1 MLDVEKIGAGEAA
14 LRRIVRERLIHPGS
28 FRTKGAI
35 GEGFQVAN
43 AEIRT
48 AKRSDDAGVGQSLP
62 IADGKSLVDADSQ
75 LASALRLLELAKI
88 VRLAAVFR
96 AVGHVLHAGYAVS
109 CCFAHGCF
117 HGLGLLFGR
126 QRRHDALD
134 ESNGS
139 VFENAGRIAVLV
151 ALDFAA
157 RHVLRV
163 SVDAGELHGLHIH
176 EGHVSVE
183 PPQECRMIVGDIVN

>member
-48 AKRSDDAGVGQSLP
+48 AKRRDDAGVGQSLP

-75 LASALRLLELAKI
+75 LASALDLLELAKI

-117 HGLGLLFGR
+117 HGLGLL
-126 QRRHDALD
+126 
-134 ESNGS
+134 
-139 VFENAGRIAVLV
+139 
-151 ALDFAA
+151 
-157 RHVLRV
+157 
-163 SVDAGELHGLHIH
+163 
-176 EGHVSVE
+176 
-183 PPQECRMIVGDIVN
+183 CRETAEA